1 MKRGNR
7 IFSSIKIELHGI
19 MLISLYI
26 LRLHIGPF
34 LFGTLTVMFL
44 FLLQFLMNNLDK
56 LIGKGLDNAII
67 LQVIM
72 LSLSWM
78 IVLAIP
84 MGVLFSTLMAFGS
97 MSGAHE
103 TTIIKSGGRSLW
115 RMMMPIILVGGGL
128 FYGVYWFN
136 DTILPESNHRFK
148 ILMQDIQRKKPTF
161 AIEAGRFITQL
172 EGYTILAR
180 KVDTSS
186 GAMYG
191 VTIYDNGLTSRTNV
205 LSADT
210 GAIKFSSDYSRVIVT
225 LRNGEVHQLQKQKR
239 SDFRIMRF
247 SKHVI
252 SISARDFLFQQSDVN
267 PGSRG
272 DREMSIADMQ
282 AIVRETELS
291 LNVTQK
297 RIDTLMHDHYAEVI
311 HARIPGDSSEMTLSP
326 VKGKTLTKDEIQQRV
341 MNQLSMLRSPL
352 ESDLFQASEQQKK
365 KKAYLVEIYKK
376 YSIPC
381 ACLVF
386 VFIGCPLGMM
396 SKRGNF
402 GISAAISL
410 IFYVIFWAC
419 LIGGEKLADRDLISA
434 EVGGWFG
441 IYVTGLIGLAL
452 TFIMN
457 NELSIKDLWLKFKR

>member
-1 MKRGNR
+1 
-7 IFSSIKIELHGI
+7 

-34 LFGTLTVMFL
+34 FFGTFTVMFL

-115 RMMMPIILVGGGL
+115 RMMMPIIFIGCGL

-161 AIEAGRFITQL
+161 AIESGRFVSQL

-180 KVDTSS
+180 KVDTAS

-191 VTIYDNGLTSRTNV
+191 VTIYDNGFSTRTNV

-210 GAIKFSSDYSRVIVT
+210 GSIKFSSDYARVIVT

-239 SDFRIMRF
+239 TDFRIMRF
-247 SKHVI
+247 AKHVI
-252 SISARDFLFQQSDVN
+252 SIAARDFLFQQSNVN

-272 DREMSIADMQ
+272 DREMSIADMR
-282 AIVRETELS
+282 AIVFETDAS
-291 LNVTQK
+291 INVTQK
-297 RIDTLMHDHYAEVI
+297 RIDTLLQDHYAEVMQ
-311 HARIPGDSSEMTLSP
+311 ARIAGDSS
-326 VKGKTLTKDEIQQRV
+326 GLTDALQKPSKPNDIDIQKRV
-341 MNQLSMLRSPL
+341 MNRLSMLLSPL

-441 IYVTGLIGLAL
+441 IYVTGFIGLAL

-457 NELSIKDLWLKFKR
+457 NEWSIKDIWLRFKH

>member
-1 MKRGNR
+1 
-7 IFSSIKIELHGI
+7 
-19 MLISLYI
+19 MLLSLYV
-26 LRLHIGPF
+26 LRLHLGPF

-103 TTIIKSGGRSLW
+103 TTIIKSGGRSLY
-115 RMMMPIILVGGGL
+115 RMMLPLIIIGAGL

-136 DTILPESNHRFK
+136 DSILPESNHRFK

-161 AIEAGRFITQL
+161 AIEAGRFVSQL

-180 KVDTSS
+180 KVDTLS
-186 GAMYG
+186 GALYG
-191 VTIYDNGLTSRTNV
+191 VTIYDNGYTNRTNV

-210 GAIKFSSDYSRVIVT
+210 GSIKFSSDYSRVIVT
-225 LRNGEVHQLQKQKR
+225 LRDGEVHQLQKQKR
-239 SDFRIMRF
+239 NDFRMMRF
-247 SKHVI
+247 TKHVI
-252 SISARDFLFQQSDVN
+252 SITARDFLFQQSDVN

-272 DREMSIADMQ
+272 DREMSIADMR
-282 AIVRETELS
+282 AIVQETDIS

-297 RIDTLMHDHYAEVI
+297 RIDTLLNEHYGEVMQ
-311 HARIPGDSSEMTLSP
+311 AKLPGDTIGVTITPQKEQ
-326 VKGKTLTKDEIQQRV
+326 VLTKDVIHKRV
-341 MNQLSMLRSPL
+341 LDRLSMLRSPL
-352 ESDLFQASEQQKK
+352 ESDLFQSSEQQKK

-376 YSIPC
+376 YSIPA

-386 VFIGCPLGMM
+386 VFIGCPLGVL

-410 IFYVIFWAC
+410 LFYVIFWAC

-434 EVGGWFG
+434 EIGGWFG
-441 IYVTGLIGLAL
+441 IYVTGTIGIAL

-457 NELSIKDLWLKFKR
+457 NEISIKDILQRLRRT

>member
-1 MKRGNR
+1 
-7 IFSSIKIELHGI
+7 
-19 MLISLYI
+19 MLISLYV
-26 LRLHIGPF
+26 LRLHFGPF

-103 TTIIKSGGRSLW
+103 ITIIKSGGRSLY
-115 RMMMPIILVGGGL
+115 RMMFPLIIIGAGL

-136 DTILPESNHRFK
+136 DSILPESNHRFK

-161 AIEAGRFITQL
+161 AIESGRFVSQL

-180 KVDTSS
+180 KVDTLS
-186 GAMYG
+186 GALYG
-191 VTIYDNGLTSRTNV
+191 VTIYDNGYTNRTNV

-210 GAIKFSSDYSRVIVT
+210 GSIKFSSDYSRVIVT

-239 SDFRIMRF
+239 TDFRMMRF

-252 SISARDFLFQQSDVN
+252 SIAARDFLFQKSDVN

-272 DREMSIADMQ
+272 DREMSIADMRS
-282 AIVRETELS
+282 IVQETDIS

-297 RIDTLMHDHYAEVI
+297 RIDTL
-311 HARIPGDSSEMTLSP
+311 
-326 VKGKTLTKDEIQQRV
+326 
-341 MNQLSMLRSPL
+341 
-352 ESDLFQASEQQKK
+352 
-365 KKAYLVEIYKK
+365 
-376 YSIPC
+376 
-381 ACLVF
+381 
-386 VFIGCPLGMM
+386 
-396 SKRGNF
+396 
-402 GISAAISL
+402 
-410 IFYVIFWAC
+410 
-419 LIGGEKLADRDLISA
+419 
-434 EVGGWFG
+434 
-441 IYVTGLIGLAL
+441 
-452 TFIMN
+452 
-457 NELSIKDLWLKFKR
+457 

>member
-1 MKRGNR
+1 
-7 IFSSIKIELHGI
+7 
-19 MLISLYI
+19 
-26 LRLHIGPF
+26 
-34 LFGTLTVMFL
+34 
-44 FLLQFLMNNLDK
+44 
-56 LIGKGLDNAII
+56 
-67 LQVIM
+67 
-72 LSLSWM
+72 
-78 IVLAIP
+78 
-84 MGVLFSTLMAFGS
+84 
-97 MSGAHE
+97 
-103 TTIIKSGGRSLW
+103 
-115 RMMMPIILVGGGL
+115 
-128 FYGVYWFN
+128 VYWFN

-161 AIEAGRFITQL
+161 AIESGRVVSQL

-180 KVDTSS
+180 KVDTVS

-191 VTIYDNGLTSRTNV
+191 VTIYDNGFSTRTNV

-210 GAIKFSSDYSRVIVT
+210 GSIKFSSDYARVIVT
-225 LRNGEVHQLQKQKR
+225 LLNGEVHQLQKQKR
-239 SDFRIMRF
+239 TDFRIMRF

-252 SISARDFLFQQSDVN
+252 SRAARDFLFQQSDVN

-272 DREMSIADMQ
+272 DREMSIADMR
-282 AIVRETELS
+282 AIVHETDAS
-291 LNVTQK
+291 INVTQK
-297 RIDTLMHDHYAEVI
+297 RIDTLMRDHYAEVMLAHI
-311 HARIPGDSSEMTLSP
+311 AGDSTGLEDIP
-326 VKGKTLTKDEIQQRV
+326 QKTSKTDSIDIQKRV
-341 MNQLSMLRSPL
+341 MNRLSMLRSPL

-441 IYVTGLIGLAL
+441 IYVTGFIGLAL

-457 NELSIKDLWLKFKR
+457 NELSIKDIWLRFKR

>member
-1 MKRGNR
+1 
-7 IFSSIKIELHGI
+7 
-19 MLISLYI
+19 
-26 LRLHIGPF
+26 
-34 LFGTLTVMFL
+34 MFL

-115 RMMMPIILVGGGL
+115 RMMMPIIFIGCGL

-161 AIEAGRFITQL
+161 AIESGRFVSQL

-180 KVDTSS
+180 KVDTAS

-191 VTIYDNGLTSRTNV
+191 VTIYDNGFSTRTNV

-210 GAIKFSSDYSRVIVT
+210 GSIKFSSDYARVIVT

-239 SDFRIMRF
+239 TDFRIMRF
-247 SKHVI
+247 AKHVI
-252 SISARDFLFQQSDVN
+252 SIAARDFLFQQSNVN

-272 DREMSIADMQ
+272 DREMSIADMR
-282 AIVRETELS
+282 AIVFETDAS
-291 LNVTQK
+291 INVTQK
-297 RIDTLMHDHYAEVI
+297 RIDTLMQDHYVEVMQ
-311 HARIPGDSSEMTLSP
+311 ARIAGDSS
-326 VKGKTLTKDEIQQRV
+326 GLTDALQKPSKPNDIDIQKRV
-341 MNQLSMLRSPL
+341 MNRLSMLLSPL

-365 KKAYLVEIYKK
+365 KKVYLVEIYKK

-441 IYVTGLIGLAL
+441 IYVTGFIGLAL

-457 NELSIKDLWLKFKR
+457 NEWSIKDIWLRFKH

>member
-1 MKRGNR
+1 
-7 IFSSIKIELHGI
+7 

-34 LFGTLTVMFL
+34 FFGTFTVMFL

-115 RMMMPIILVGGGL
+115 RMMMPIIFIGCGL
-128 FYGVYWFN
+128 FFGVYWFN

-161 AIEAGRFITQL
+161 AIESGRFISQL

-180 KVDTSS
+180 KVDTAS

-191 VTIYDNGLTSRTNV
+191 VTIYDNGFSTRTNV

-210 GAIKFSSDYSRVIVT
+210 GSIKFSSDYARVIVT

-239 SDFRIMRF
+239 TDFRIMRF
-247 SKHVI
+247 AKHVI
-252 SISARDFLFQQSDVN
+252 SIAARDFLFQQSDVN

-272 DREMSIADMQ
+272 DREMSIADMR
-282 AIVRETELS
+282 AIVFETDAS
-291 LNVTQK
+291 INVTQK
-297 RIDTLMHDHYAEVI
+297 RIDTLMQDHYAEVMQ
-311 HARIPGDSSEMTLSP
+311 ARIAGDSS
-326 VKGKTLTKDEIQQRV
+326 GLTDALQKPSKPNDIDIQKRV
-341 MNQLSMLRSPL
+341 MNRLSMLRSPL

-441 IYVTGLIGLAL
+441 IYVTGFIGLAL

-457 NELSIKDLWLKFKR
+457 NEWSIKDIWLRFKH

>member
-1 MKRGNR
+1 
-7 IFSSIKIELHGI
+7 

-34 LFGTLTVMFL
+34 FFGTFTVMFL

-115 RMMMPIILVGGGL
+115 RMMMPIIFIGCGL

-161 AIEAGRFITQL
+161 AIESGRFVSQL

-180 KVDTSS
+180 KVDTAS

-191 VTIYDNGLTSRTNV
+191 VTIYDNGFSTRTNV

-210 GAIKFSSDYSRVIVT
+210 GSIKFSSDYARVIVT

-239 SDFRIMRF
+239 TDFRIMRF
-247 SKHVI
+247 AKHVI
-252 SISARDFLFQQSDVN
+252 SIAARDFLFQQSDVN

-272 DREMSIADMQ
+272 DREMSIADMR
-282 AIVRETELS
+282 AIVFETDVS
-291 LNVTQK
+291 INVTQK
-297 RIDTLMHDHYAEVI
+297 RIDTLLQDHYAEVMQ
-311 HARIPGDSSEMTLSP
+311 ARIAGDSS
-326 VKGKTLTKDEIQQRV
+326 GLTDALQKPSKPNDIDIQKRV
-341 MNQLSMLRSPL
+341 MNRLSMLLSPL

-441 IYVTGLIGLAL
+441 IYVTGFIGLAL

-457 NELSIKDLWLKFKR
+457 NEWSIKDIWLRFKH

>member
-1 MKRGNR
+1 
-7 IFSSIKIELHGI
+7 

-34 LFGTLTVMFL
+34 LFGTFTVMFL

-67 LQVIM
+67 MQVIV

-115 RMMMPIILVGGGL
+115 RMMMPIIIIGCGL

-161 AIEAGRFITQL
+161 AIESGRFISQL

-180 KVDTSS
+180 KVDTAS

-191 VTIYDNGLTSRTNV
+191 VTIYDNGFSTRTNV

-210 GAIKFSSDYSRVIVT
+210 GSIKFSSDYARVIVT
-225 LRNGEVHQLQKQKR
+225 LLNGEVHQLQKQKR
-239 SDFRIMRF
+239 TDFRIMRF

-252 SISARDFLFQQSDVN
+252 SIAARDFLFQQSDVN

-272 DREMSIADMQ
+272 DREMSIADMR
-282 AIVRETELS
+282 AIVHETDAS
-291 LNVTQK
+291 INVTQK
-297 RIDTLMHDHYAEVI
+297 RIDTLMRDHYAEVML
-311 HARIPGDSSEMTLSP
+311 ARIAGDSTGLEDIPQNTS
-326 VKGKTLTKDEIQQRV
+326 KTDSIDIQKRV
-341 MNQLSMLRSPL
+341 MNRLSMLRSPL

-441 IYVTGLIGLAL
+441 IYVTGFIGLAL

-457 NELSIKDLWLKFKR
+457 NELSIKDISLRFKR

>member
-1 MKRGNR
+1 
-7 IFSSIKIELHGI
+7 
-19 MLISLYI
+19 
-26 LRLHIGPF
+26 
-34 LFGTLTVMFL
+34 MFL

-67 LQVIM
+67 MQVIV

-115 RMMMPIILVGGGL
+115 RMMMPIIIIGCGL

-161 AIEAGRFITQL
+161 AIESGRFISQL

-180 KVDTSS
+180 KVDTVS

-191 VTIYDNGLTSRTNV
+191 VTIYDNGFSTRTNV

-210 GAIKFSSDYSRVIVT
+210 GSIKFSSDYARVIVT
-225 LRNGEVHQLQKQKR
+225 LLNGEVHQLQKQKR
-239 SDFRIMRF
+239 TDFRIA
-247 SKHVI
+247 
-252 SISARDFLFQQSDVN
+252 ARDFLFQQSDVN

-272 DREMSIADMQ
+272 DREMSIADMR
-282 AIVRETELS
+282 AIVHETDAS
-291 LNVTQK
+291 INVTQK
-297 RIDTLMHDHYAEVI
+297 RIDTLMRDHYAEVMLAHI
-311 HARIPGDSSEMTLSP
+311 AGDSTGLEDIP
-326 VKGKTLTKDEIQQRV
+326 QKTSKTDSIDIQKRV
-341 MNQLSMLRSPL
+341 MNRLSMLRSPL

-441 IYVTGLIGLAL
+441 IYVTGFIGLAL

-457 NELSIKDLWLKFKR
+457 NELSIKDIWLRFKR

>member
-1 MKRGNR
+1 
-7 IFSSIKIELHGI
+7 
-19 MLISLYI
+19 
-26 LRLHIGPF
+26 
-34 LFGTLTVMFL
+34 MFL

-115 RMMMPIILVGGGL
+115 RMMMPIIFIGCGL

-161 AIEAGRFITQL
+161 AIESGRFVSQL

-180 KVDTSS
+180 KVDTAS

-191 VTIYDNGLTSRTNV
+191 VTIYDNGFSTRTNV

-210 GAIKFSSDYSRVIVT
+210 GSIKFSSDYARVIVT

-239 SDFRIMRF
+239 TDFRIMRF
-247 SKHVI
+247 AKHVI
-252 SISARDFLFQQSDVN
+252 SIAARDFLFQQSDVN

-272 DREMSIADMQ
+272 DREMSIADMR
-282 AIVRETELS
+282 AIVFETDAS
-291 LNVTQK
+291 INVTQK
-297 RIDTLMHDHYAEVI
+297 RIDTLMQDHYVEVMQ
-311 HARIPGDSSEMTLSP
+311 ARIAGDSS
-326 VKGKTLTKDEIQQRV
+326 GLTDALQKPSKPNDIDIQKRV
-341 MNQLSMLRSPL
+341 MNRLSMLLSPL

-365 KKAYLVEIYKK
+365 KKVYLVEIYKK

-441 IYVTGLIGLAL
+441 IYVTGFIGLAL

-457 NELSIKDLWLKFKR
+457 NEWSIKDIWLRFKH

>member
-1 MKRGNR
+1 
-7 IFSSIKIELHGI
+7 
-19 MLISLYI
+19 
-26 LRLHIGPF
+26 
-34 LFGTLTVMFL
+34 MFL

-115 RMMMPIILVGGGL
+115 RMMMPIIFIGCGL

-161 AIEAGRFITQL
+161 AIESGRFVSQL

-180 KVDTSS
+180 KVDTAS

-191 VTIYDNGLTSRTNV
+191 VTIYDNGFSTRTNV

-210 GAIKFSSDYSRVIVT
+210 GSIKFSSDYARVIVT

-239 SDFRIMRF
+239 TDFRIMRF
-247 SKHVI
+247 AKHVI
-252 SISARDFLFQQSDVN
+252 SIAARDFLFQQSNVN

-272 DREMSIADMQ
+272 DREMSIADMR
-282 AIVRETELS
+282 AIVFETDAS
-291 LNVTQK
+291 INVTQK
-297 RIDTLMHDHYAEVI
+297 RIDTLLQDHYAEVMQ
-311 HARIPGDSSEMTLSP
+311 ARIAGDSS
-326 VKGKTLTKDEIQQRV
+326 GLTDALQKPSKPNDIDIQKRV
-341 MNQLSMLRSPL
+341 MNRLSMLLSPL

-365 KKAYLVEIYKK
+365 KKVYLVEIYKK

-441 IYVTGLIGLAL
+441 IYVTGFIGLAL

-457 NELSIKDLWLKFKR
+457 NEWSIKDIWLRFKH

>member
-1 MKRGNR
+1 
-7 IFSSIKIELHGI
+7 
-19 MLISLYI
+19 MLLSLYV
-26 LRLHIGPF
+26 LRLHFGPF

-103 TTIIKSGGRSLW
+103 TTIIKSGGRSLY
-115 RMMMPIILVGGGL
+115 RMMLPLIIIGAGL

-136 DTILPESNHRFK
+136 DSILPESNHRFK

-161 AIEAGRFITQL
+161 AIEAGRFVSQL

-180 KVDTSS
+180 KVDTLS
-186 GAMYG
+186 GALYG
-191 VTIYDNGLTSRTNV
+191 VTIYDNGFTNRTNV

-210 GAIKFSSDYSRVIVT
+210 GSIKFSTDYTRVIVT
-225 LRNGEVHQLQKQKR
+225 LRDGEVHQLQKQKR
-239 SDFRIMRF
+239 NDFRMMRF

-252 SISARDFLFQQSDVN
+252 SITARDFLFQQSDVN

-272 DREMSIADMQ
+272 DREMSIADMRS
-282 AIVRETELS
+282 IVQETDIS

-297 RIDTLMHDHYAEVI
+297 RIDTLLNEHYGEVLQAKLPDDTI
-311 HARIPGDSSEMTLSP
+311 GVTTTPQQE
-326 VKGKTLTKDEIQQRV
+326 KGLTKDDIRKRV
-341 MNQLSMLRSPL
+341 LDRLSMLRSPL
-352 ESDLFQASEQQKK
+352 ESDLFQSSEQQKK

-376 YSIPC
+376 YSIPA

-386 VFIGCPLGMM
+386 VFIGCPLGML

-410 IFYVIFWAC
+410 LFYVIFWAC

-434 EVGGWFG
+434 EIGGWFG
-441 IYVTGLIGLAL
+441 IYVTGTIGLAL

-457 NELSIKDLWLKFKR
+457 NEISIKDILQKFRRG

>member
-1 MKRGNR
+1 
-7 IFSSIKIELHGI
+7 

-34 LFGTLTVMFL
+34 FFGTFTVMFL

-115 RMMMPIILVGGGL
+115 RMMMPIIFIGCGL

-161 AIEAGRFITQL
+161 AIESGRFVSQL

-180 KVDTSS
+180 KVDTAS

-191 VTIYDNGLTSRTNV
+191 VTIYDNGFSTRTNV

-210 GAIKFSSDYSRVIVT
+210 GSIKFSSDYARVIVT

-239 SDFRIMRF
+239 TDFRIMRF
-247 SKHVI
+247 AKHVI
-252 SISARDFLFQQSDVN
+252 SIAARDFLFQQSDVN

-272 DREMSIADMQ
+272 DREMSIADMR
-282 AIVRETELS
+282 AIVFETDAS
-291 LNVTQK
+291 INVTQK
-297 RIDTLMHDHYAEVI
+297 RIDTLMQDHYAEVMQAHI
-311 HARIPGDSSEMTLSP
+311 AGDSS
-326 VKGKTLTKDEIQQRV
+326 GLTDALQKPSKPNDIDIQKRV
-341 MNQLSMLRSPL
+341 MNRLSMLRSPL

-441 IYVTGLIGLAL
+441 IYVTGFIGLAL

-457 NELSIKDLWLKFKR
+457 NEWSIKDIWLRFKH

>member
-1 MKRGNR
+1 
-7 IFSSIKIELHGI
+7 

-34 LFGTLTVMFL
+34 FFGTFTVMFL

-115 RMMMPIILVGGGL
+115 RMMMPIIFIGCGL

-161 AIEAGRFITQL
+161 AIESGRFVSQL

-180 KVDTSS
+180 KVDTAS

-191 VTIYDNGLTSRTNV
+191 VTIYDNGFSTRTNV

-210 GAIKFSSDYSRVIVT
+210 GSIKFSSDYARVIVT

-239 SDFRIMRF
+239 TDFRIMRF
-247 SKHVI
+247 AKHVI
-252 SISARDFLFQQSDVN
+252 SIAARDFLFQQSDVN

-272 DREMSIADMQ
+272 DREMSIADMR
-282 AIVRETELS
+282 AIVFETDAS
-291 LNVTQK
+291 INVTQK
-297 RIDTLMHDHYAEVI
+297 RIDTLMQDHYVEVMQ
-311 HARIPGDSSEMTLSP
+311 ARIAGDSS
-326 VKGKTLTKDEIQQRV
+326 GLTDALQKPSKPNDIDIQKRV
-341 MNQLSMLRSPL
+341 MNRLSMLLSPL

-441 IYVTGLIGLAL
+441 IYVTGFIGLAL

-457 NELSIKDLWLKFKR
+457 NEWSIKDIWLRFKH

>member
-1 MKRGNR
+1 
-7 IFSSIKIELHGI
+7 
-19 MLISLYI
+19 
-26 LRLHIGPF
+26 
-34 LFGTLTVMFL
+34 MFL

-115 RMMMPIILVGGGL
+115 RMMMPIIFIGCGL

-161 AIEAGRFITQL
+161 AIESGRFVSQL

-180 KVDTSS
+180 KVDTAS

-191 VTIYDNGLTSRTNV
+191 VTIYDNGFSTRTNV

-210 GAIKFSSDYSRVIVT
+210 GSIKFSSDYARVIVT

-239 SDFRIMRF
+239 TDFRIMRF
-247 SKHVI
+247 AKHVI
-252 SISARDFLFQQSDVN
+252 SIAARDFLFQQSNVN

-272 DREMSIADMQ
+272 DREMSIADMR
-282 AIVRETELS
+282 AIVFETDAS
-291 LNVTQK
+291 INVTQK
-297 RIDTLMHDHYAEVI
+297 RIDTLLQDHYAEVMQ
-311 HARIPGDSSEMTLSP
+311 ARIAGDSS
-326 VKGKTLTKDEIQQRV
+326 GLTDALQKPSKPNDIDIQKRV
-341 MNQLSMLRSPL
+341 MNRLSMLLSPL

-441 IYVTGLIGLAL
+441 IYVTGFIGLAL

-457 NELSIKDLWLKFKR
+457 NEWSIKDIWLRFKH

>member
-1 MKRGNR
+1 
-7 IFSSIKIELHGI
+7 
-19 MLISLYI
+19 
-26 LRLHIGPF
+26 
-34 LFGTLTVMFL
+34 MFL

-115 RMMMPIILVGGGL
+115 RMMMPIIFIGCGL

-161 AIEAGRFITQL
+161 AIESGRFVSQL

-180 KVDTSS
+180 KVDTAS

-191 VTIYDNGLTSRTNV
+191 VTIYDNGFSTRTNV

-210 GAIKFSSDYSRVIVT
+210 GSIKFSSDYARVIVT

-239 SDFRIMRF
+239 TDFRIMRF
-247 SKHVI
+247 AKHVI
-252 SISARDFLFQQSDVN
+252 SIAARDFLFQQSNVN

-272 DREMSIADMQ
+272 DREMSIADMR
-282 AIVRETELS
+282 AIVFETDAS
-291 LNVTQK
+291 INVTQK
-297 RIDTLMHDHYAEVI
+297 RIDTLMQDHYVEVMQ
-311 HARIPGDSSEMTLSP
+311 ARIAGDSS
-326 VKGKTLTKDEIQQRV
+326 GLTDALQKPSKPNDIDIQKRV
-341 MNQLSMLRSPL
+341 MNRLSMLLSPL

-441 IYVTGLIGLAL
+441 IYVTGFIGLAL

-457 NELSIKDLWLKFKR
+457 NEWSIKDIWLRFKH

>member
-1 MKRGNR
+1 
-7 IFSSIKIELHGI
+7 
-19 MLISLYI
+19 
-26 LRLHIGPF
+26 
-34 LFGTLTVMFL
+34 MFL

-115 RMMMPIILVGGGL
+115 RMMMPIIFIGCGL

-161 AIEAGRFITQL
+161 AIESGRFVYQL

-180 KVDTSS
+180 KVDTAS

-191 VTIYDNGLTSRTNV
+191 VTIYDNGFSTRTNV

-210 GAIKFSSDYSRVIVT
+210 GSIKFSSDYARVIVT

-239 SDFRIMRF
+239 TDFRIMRF
-247 SKHVI
+247 AKHVI
-252 SISARDFLFQQSDVN
+252 SIAARDFLFQQSNVN

-272 DREMSIADMQ
+272 DREMSIADMR
-282 AIVRETELS
+282 AIVFETDAS
-291 LNVTQK
+291 INVTQK
-297 RIDTLMHDHYAEVI
+297 RIDTLLQDHYAEVMQ
-311 HARIPGDSSEMTLSP
+311 ARIAGDSS
-326 VKGKTLTKDEIQQRV
+326 GLTDALQKPSKPNDIDIQKRV
-341 MNQLSMLRSPL
+341 MNRLSMLLSPL

-441 IYVTGLIGLAL
+441 IYVTGFIGLAL

-457 NELSIKDLWLKFKR
+457 NEWSIKDIWLRFKH

>member
-1 MKRGNR
+1 
-7 IFSSIKIELHGI
+7 

-34 LFGTLTVMFL
+34 LFGTFTVMFL

-67 LQVIM
+67 MQVIV

-115 RMMMPIILVGGGL
+115 RMMMPIIIIGCGL

-161 AIEAGRFITQL
+161 AIESGRFISQL

-180 KVDTSS
+180 KVDTVS

-191 VTIYDNGLTSRTNV
+191 VTIYDNGFSTRTNV

-210 GAIKFSSDYSRVIVT
+210 GSIKFSSDYARVIVT
-225 LRNGEVHQLQKQKR
+225 LLNGEVHQLQKQKR
-239 SDFRIMRF
+239 TDFRIMRF

-252 SISARDFLFQQSDVN
+252 SIAARDFLFQQSDVN

-272 DREMSIADMQ
+272 DREMSIADMR
-282 AIVRETELS
+282 AIVHETDAS
-291 LNVTQK
+291 INVTQK
-297 RIDTLMHDHYAEVI
+297 RIDTLMRDHYAEVML
-311 HARIPGDSSEMTLSP
+311 ARIAGDSTGLEDIP
-326 VKGKTLTKDEIQQRV
+326 QKTSKTDSIDIQKRV
-341 MNQLSMLRSPL
+341 MNRLSMLRSPL

-441 IYVTGLIGLAL
+441 IYVTGFIGLAL

-457 NELSIKDLWLKFKR
+457 NELSIKDIWLRFKR

>member
-1 MKRGNR
+1 
-7 IFSSIKIELHGI
+7 

-26 LRLHIGPF
+26 FRLHIGPF
-34 LFGTLTVMFL
+34 FFGTFTVMFL

-115 RMMMPIILVGGGL
+115 RMMMPIIFIGCGL

-161 AIEAGRFITQL
+161 AIESGRFVSQL

-180 KVDTSS
+180 KVDTAS

-191 VTIYDNGLTSRTNV
+191 VTIYDNGFSTRTNV

-210 GAIKFSSDYSRVIVT
+210 GSIKFSSDYARVIVT

-239 SDFRIMRF
+239 TDFRIMRF
-247 SKHVI
+247 AKHVI
-252 SISARDFLFQQSDVN
+252 SIAARDFLFQQSNVN

-272 DREMSIADMQ
+272 DREMSIADMR
-282 AIVRETELS
+282 AIVFETDAS
-291 LNVTQK
+291 INVTQK
-297 RIDTLMHDHYAEVI
+297 RIDTLLQDHYAEVMQ
-311 HARIPGDSSEMTLSP
+311 ARIAGDSS
-326 VKGKTLTKDEIQQRV
+326 GLTDALQKPSKPNDIDIQKRV
-341 MNQLSMLRSPL
+341 MNRLSMLLSPL

-441 IYVTGLIGLAL
+441 IYVTGFIGLAL

-457 NELSIKDLWLKFKR
+457 NEWSIKDIWLRFKH

>member
-1 MKRGNR
+1 
-7 IFSSIKIELHGI
+7 

-34 LFGTLTVMFL
+34 FFGTFTVMFL

-115 RMMMPIILVGGGL
+115 RMMMPIIFIGCGL

-161 AIEAGRFITQL
+161 AIESGRFISQL

-180 KVDTSS
+180 KVDTAS

-191 VTIYDNGLTSRTNV
+191 VTIYDNGFSTRTNV

-210 GAIKFSSDYSRVIVT
+210 GTIKFSSDYARVIVT

-239 SDFRIMRF
+239 TDFRIMRF
-247 SKHVI
+247 AKHVI
-252 SISARDFLFQQSDVN
+252 SIAARDFLFQQSDVN

-272 DREMSIADMQ
+272 DREMSIADMR
-282 AIVRETELS
+282 AIVFETDAS
-291 LNVTQK
+291 INVTQK
-297 RIDTLMHDHYAEVI
+297 RIDTLMQDHYAEVMQ
-311 HARIPGDSSEMTLSP
+311 ARIAGDSS
-326 VKGKTLTKDEIQQRV
+326 GLTDALQKPSKPNDIDIQKRV
-341 MNQLSMLRSPL
+341 MNRLSMLRSPL

-441 IYVTGLIGLAL
+441 IYVTGFIGLAL

-457 NELSIKDLWLKFKR
+457 NEWSIKDIWLRFKH

>member
-1 MKRGNR
+1 
-7 IFSSIKIELHGI
+7 

-34 LFGTLTVMFL
+34 FFGTFTVMFL

-115 RMMMPIILVGGGL
+115 RMMMPIIFIGCGL

-161 AIEAGRFITQL
+161 AIESGRFVSQL

-180 KVDTSS
+180 KVDTAS

-191 VTIYDNGLTSRTNV
+191 VTIYDNGFSTRTNV

-210 GAIKFSSDYSRVIVT
+210 GSIKFSSDYARVIVT
-225 LRNGEVHQLQKQKR
+225 LHNGEVHQLQKQKR
-239 SDFRIMRF
+239 TDFRIMRF
-247 SKHVI
+247 AKHVI
-252 SISARDFLFQQSDVN
+252 SIAARDFLFQQSDVN
-267 PGSRG
+267 LGSRG
-272 DREMSIADMQ
+272 DREMSIADMR
-282 AIVRETELS
+282 AIVFETDAS
-291 LNVTQK
+291 INVTQK
-297 RIDTLMHDHYAEVI
+297 RIDTLMQDHYAEVMQ
-311 HARIPGDSSEMTLSP
+311 ARIAGDSS
-326 VKGKTLTKDEIQQRV
+326 GLTDVLQKPSKPNDIDIQKRV
-341 MNQLSMLRSPL
+341 MNRLSMLRSPL

-365 KKAYLVEIYKK
+365 KKVYLVEIYKK

-441 IYVTGLIGLAL
+441 IYVTGFIGLAL

-457 NELSIKDLWLKFKR
+457 NEWSIKDIWLRFKH

>member
-1 MKRGNR
+1 
-7 IFSSIKIELHGI
+7 

-34 LFGTLTVMFL
+34 FFGTFTVMFL

-115 RMMMPIILVGGGL
+115 RMMMPIIFIGCGL

-161 AIEAGRFITQL
+161 AIESGRFVSQL

-180 KVDTSS
+180 KVDTAS

-191 VTIYDNGLTSRTNV
+191 VTIYDNGFSTRTNV

-210 GAIKFSSDYSRVIVT
+210 GSIKFSSDYARVIVT

-239 SDFRIMRF
+239 TDFRIMRF
-247 SKHVI
+247 AKHVI
-252 SISARDFLFQQSDVN
+252 SIAARDFLFQQSNVN

-272 DREMSIADMQ
+272 DREMSIADMR
-282 AIVRETELS
+282 AIVFETDAS
-291 LNVTQK
+291 INVTQK
-297 RIDTLMHDHYAEVI
+297 RIDTLLQDHYAEVMQ
-311 HARIPGDSSEMTLSP
+311 ARIAGDSS
-326 VKGKTLTKDEIQQRV
+326 GLTDALQKPSKPNDIDIQKRV
-341 MNQLSMLRSPL
+341 MNRLSMLLSPL

-365 KKAYLVEIYKK
+365 KKVYLVEIYKK

-441 IYVTGLIGLAL
+441 IYVTGFIGLAL

-457 NELSIKDLWLKFKR
+457 NEWSIKDIWLRFKH

>member
-1 MKRGNR
+1 
-7 IFSSIKIELHGI
+7 
-19 MLISLYI
+19 
-26 LRLHIGPF
+26 
-34 LFGTLTVMFL
+34 MFL

-115 RMMMPIILVGGGL
+115 RMMMPIIFIGCGL

-161 AIEAGRFITQL
+161 AIESGRFVSQL

-180 KVDTSS
+180 KVDTAS

-191 VTIYDNGLTSRTNV
+191 VTIYDNGFSTRTNV

-210 GAIKFSSDYSRVIVT
+210 GSIKFSSDYARVIVT

-239 SDFRIMRF
+239 TDFRIMRF
-247 SKHVI
+247 AKHVI
-252 SISARDFLFQQSDVN
+252 SIAARDFLFQQSDVN

-272 DREMSIADMQ
+272 DREMSIADMR
-282 AIVRETELS
+282 AIVFETDVS
-291 LNVTQK
+291 INVTQK
-297 RIDTLMHDHYAEVI
+297 RIDTLLQDHYAEVMQ
-311 HARIPGDSSEMTLSP
+311 ARIAGDTS
-326 VKGKTLTKDEIQQRV
+326 GLTDALQKPSNPNDIDIQKRV
-341 MNQLSMLRSPL
+341 MNRLSMLLSPL

-441 IYVTGLIGLAL
+441 IYVTGFIGLAL

-457 NELSIKDLWLKFKR
+457 NEWSIKDIWLRFKH

>member
-1 MKRGNR
+1 
-7 IFSSIKIELHGI
+7 
-19 MLISLYI
+19 MLLSLYV
-26 LRLHIGPF
+26 LRLHFGPF

-103 TTIIKSGGRSLW
+103 TTIIKSGGRSLY
-115 RMMMPIILVGGGL
+115 RMMLPLIIIGAGL

-136 DTILPESNHRFK
+136 DSILPESNHRFK

-161 AIEAGRFITQL
+161 AIEAGRFVSQL

-180 KVDTSS
+180 KVDTLS
-186 GAMYG
+186 GALYG
-191 VTIYDNGLTSRTNV
+191 VTIYDNGFTNRTNV

-210 GAIKFSSDYSRVIVT
+210 GSIKFSSDYSRVIVT
-225 LRNGEVHQLQKQKR
+225 LRDGEVHQLQKQKR
-239 SDFRIMRF
+239 NDFRMMRF

-252 SISARDFLFQQSDVN
+252 SITARDFLFQQSDVN

-272 DREMSIADMQ
+272 DREMSIADMRS
-282 AIVRETELS
+282 IVQETDIS

-297 RIDTLMHDHYAEVI
+297 RIDTLLYEHYGEVLQ
-311 HARIPGDSSEMTLSP
+311 AKLPGDTIGVTTTPQQE
-326 VKGKTLTKDEIQQRV
+326 KGLTKDDIRKRV
-341 MNQLSMLRSPL
+341 LDRLSMLRSPL
-352 ESDLFQASEQQKK
+352 ESDLFQSSEQQKK

-376 YSIPC
+376 YSIPA

-386 VFIGCPLGMM
+386 VFIGCPLGML

-410 IFYVIFWAC
+410 LFYVIFWAC

-434 EVGGWFG
+434 EIGGWFG
-441 IYVTGLIGLAL
+441 IYVTGTIGLAL

-457 NELSIKDLWLKFKR
+457 NEISIKDILQKFRRG

>member
-1 MKRGNR
+1 
-7 IFSSIKIELHGI
+7 
-19 MLISLYI
+19 
-26 LRLHIGPF
+26 
-34 LFGTLTVMFL
+34 
-44 FLLQFLMNNLDK
+44 
-56 LIGKGLDNAII
+56 
-67 LQVIM
+67 
-72 LSLSWM
+72 
-78 IVLAIP
+78 
-84 MGVLFSTLMAFGS
+84 MAFGS

-115 RMMMPIILVGGGL
+115 RMMMPIIIIGCGL

-161 AIEAGRFITQL
+161 AIESGRFVSQL

-180 KVDTSS
+180 KVDTAS

-191 VTIYDNGLTSRTNV
+191 VTIYDNGFSTRTNV

-210 GAIKFSSDYSRVIVT
+210 GSIKFSSDYARVIVT

-239 SDFRIMRF
+239 TDFRIMRF

-252 SISARDFLFQQSDVN
+252 SIAARDFLFQQSDVN
-267 PGSRG
+267 PGPRG
-272 DREMSIADMQ
+272 DREMSIADMR
-282 AIVRETELS
+282 AIVHETDAS
-291 LNVTQK
+291 INVTQK
-297 RIDTLMHDHYAEVI
+297 RIDTLMQDHYAEVML
-311 HARIPGDSSEMTLSP
+311 ARIAGDSIGLEDIP
-326 VKGKTLTKDEIQQRV
+326 QKTSKPDSIDIQKRV
-341 MNQLSMLRSPL
+341 MNRLSMLRSPL

-441 IYVTGLIGLAL
+441 IYVTGFIGLAL

-457 NELSIKDLWLKFKR
+457 NELSIKDIWLRFKR

>member
-1 MKRGNR
+1 
-7 IFSSIKIELHGI
+7 
-19 MLISLYI
+19 MLISLYV
-26 LRLHIGPF
+26 LRLHFGPF

-103 TTIIKSGGRSLW
+103 TTIIKSGGRSLY
-115 RMMMPIILVGGGL
+115 RMMFPLIIIGAGL

-161 AIEAGRFITQL
+161 AIESGRFVSQL
-172 EGYTILAR
+172 EGYTILSR
-180 KVDTSS
+180 KVDTLS
-186 GAMYG
+186 GELYG
-191 VTIYDNGLTSRTNV
+191 VTIYDNGYTNRTNV

-210 GAIKFSSDYSRVIVT
+210 GSIKFSSDYSRVIVT

-239 SDFRIMRF
+239 TDFRMMRF

-252 SISARDFLFQQSDVN
+252 SIAARDFLFQKSDVN

-272 DREMSIADMQ
+272 DREMSIADMRS
-282 AIVRETELS
+282 IVQETDIS

-297 RIDTLMHDHYAEVI
+297 RIDTLLNEHYGEVVQ
-311 HARIPGDSSEMTLSP
+311 ARLPGDSANVTITPLRERVLTEQEIHKRVLNRLS
-326 VKGKTLTKDEIQQRV
+326 V
-341 MNQLSMLRSPL
+341 LRSPL
-352 ESDLFQASEQQKK
+352 ESDLFQANEQQKK

-376 YSIPC
+376 YSIPA

-386 VFIGCPLGMM
+386 LFIGCPLGVL

-410 IFYVIFWAC
+410 LIYVVFWAC

-434 EVGGWFG
+434 EIGGWFG
-441 IYVTGLIGLAL
+441 IYVTGAIGLAL

-457 NELSIKDLWLKFKR
+457 NELSVKDLWQRIRRT

>member
-1 MKRGNR
+1 
-7 IFSSIKIELHGI
+7 
-19 MLISLYI
+19 MLISLYV
-26 LRLHIGPF
+26 LRLHVGPF

-67 LQVIM
+67 MQVIV

-97 MSGAHE
+97 MSASHE

-115 RMMMPIILVGGGL
+115 RMMLPIIIVGAGL

-161 AIEAGRFITQL
+161 AIDEGRFITQL

-180 KVDTSS
+180 KVDTTT

-191 VTIYDNGLTSRTNV
+191 VTIYDNGFNTRTNV

-210 GAIKFSSDYSRVIVT
+210 GSIKFSSDYSRVIVT
-225 LRNGEVHQLQKQKR
+225 LQNGEVHQLQKQKR
-239 SDFRIMRF
+239 TDFRIMRF
-247 SKHVI
+247 TKHMI
-252 SISARDFLFQQSDVN
+252 SIAARDFLFQQSDVS

-272 DREMSIADMQ
+272 DREMSIADMR
-282 AIVRETELS
+282 AIVNETDIS
-291 LNVTQK
+291 IHATQQ
-297 RIDTLMHDHYAEVI
+297 RIDTLMNDHYAEMI
-311 HARIPGDSSEMTLSP
+311 YARLANDS
-326 VKGKTLTKDEIQQRV
+326 VGLTTSSQSTININNDEIQKRV
-341 MNQLSMLRSPL
+341 LNRLSMLRSPM
-352 ESDLFQASEQQKK
+352 ESDLFQASELQKK

-386 VFIGCPLGMM
+386 VFIGCPLGIL

-419 LIGGEKLADRDLISA
+419 LIGGEKLADRNLISA

-441 IYVTGLIGLAL
+441 IYVTGFIGLAL

-457 NELSIKDLWLKFKR
+457 NEWSIKDLWLKVKR

>member
-1 MKRGNR
+1 
-7 IFSSIKIELHGI
+7 
-19 MLISLYI
+19 MLLSLYV
-26 LRLHIGPF
+26 LRLHLGPF

-56 LIGKGLDNAII
+56 LIGKGLDNTII

-103 TTIIKSGGRSLW
+103 TTIIKSGGRSLY
-115 RMMMPIILVGGGL
+115 RMMLPLIIIGAGL

-161 AIEAGRFITQL
+161 AIEAGRFVSQL
-172 EGYTILAR
+172 DGYTILAR
-180 KVDTSS
+180 KVDTLS
-186 GAMYG
+186 GALYG
-191 VTIYDNGLTSRTNV
+191 VTIYDNGYTNRTNV

-210 GAIKFSSDYSRVIVT
+210 GSIKFSSDYSRVIVT
-225 LRNGEVHQLQKQKR
+225 LRDGEVHQLQKQKR
-239 SDFRIMRF
+239 NDFRMMRF
-247 SKHVI
+247 TKHVI
-252 SISARDFLFQQSDVN
+252 SIAARDFLFQQSDVN

-272 DREMSIADMQ
+272 DREMSIADMR
-282 AIVRETELS
+282 AIVQETDIS

-297 RIDTLMHDHYAEVI
+297 RIDTLLNEHYGEVMQ
-311 HARIPGDSSEMTLSP
+311 ARLPGDTIGETITP
-326 VKGKTLTKDEIQQRV
+326 QQEKVLTKDEIRKRILDR
-341 MNQLSMLRSPL
+341 LSMLRSPL
-352 ESDLFQASEQQKK
+352 ESDLFQSTEQQKK

-376 YSIPC
+376 YSIPA

-386 VFIGCPLGMM
+386 VFIGCPLGML

-410 IFYVIFWAC
+410 LFYVIFWAC

-434 EVGGWFG
+434 EIGGWFG
-441 IYVTGLIGLAL
+441 IYVTGLIGLVL
-452 TFIMN
+452 TYIMN
-457 NELSIKDLWLKFKR
+457 NEVSFKDIVQKFRRA

>member
-1 MKRGNR
+1 
-7 IFSSIKIELHGI
+7 
-19 MLISLYI
+19 
-26 LRLHIGPF
+26 
-34 LFGTLTVMFL
+34 MFL

-115 RMMMPIILVGGGL
+115 RMMMPIIFIGCGL

-161 AIEAGRFITQL
+161 AIESGRFVSQL

-180 KVDTSS
+180 KVDTAS

-191 VTIYDNGLTSRTNV
+191 VTIYDNGFSTRTNV

-210 GAIKFSSDYSRVIVT
+210 GSIKFSSDYARVIVT

-239 SDFRIMRF
+239 TDFRIMRF
-247 SKHVI
+247 AKHVI
-252 SISARDFLFQQSDVN
+252 SIAARDFLFQQSDVN

-272 DREMSIADMQ
+272 DREMSIADMR
-282 AIVRETELS
+282 AIVFETDAS
-291 LNVTQK
+291 INVTQK
-297 RIDTLMHDHYAEVI
+297 RIDTLMQDHYVEVMQ
-311 HARIPGDSSEMTLSP
+311 ARIAGDSS
-326 VKGKTLTKDEIQQRV
+326 GLTDALQKPSKPNDIDIQKRV
-341 MNQLSMLRSPL
+341 MNRLSMLRSPL

-365 KKAYLVEIYKK
+365 KKVYLVEIYKK

-441 IYVTGLIGLAL
+441 IYVTGFIGLAL

-457 NELSIKDLWLKFKR
+457 NEWSIKDIWLRFKH